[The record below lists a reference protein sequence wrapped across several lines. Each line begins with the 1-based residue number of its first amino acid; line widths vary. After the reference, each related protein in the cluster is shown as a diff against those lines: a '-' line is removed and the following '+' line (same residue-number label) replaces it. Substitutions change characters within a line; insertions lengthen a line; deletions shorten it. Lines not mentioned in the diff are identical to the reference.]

1 MGKAICFVGSGFWQN
16 EFSPE
21 FPPLVHHPLPPR
33 GIFEYLITMYQ
44 GGFPI
49 GFPFLTDSTSRE
61 FRTNSQPDAITAP
74 MVAIERKVNLNEKIC
89 LCTEVSSF
97 WLCMCCYNFKD
108 YLVYFLQ
115 VNSLTC
121 PLRPGF
127 LLLPAHVKKCL
138 STSAENKQLLSSL
151 YLPCETLARW

>member
-1 MGKAICFVGSGFWQN
+1 MR
-16 EFSPE
+16 
-21 FPPLVHHPLPPR
+21 HPLPPT
-33 GIFEYLITMYQ
+33 GVFEHPFTMHQ
-44 GGFPI
+44 GGYPM
-49 GFPFLTDSTSRE
+49 GFPFLMDFTSKE
-61 FRTNSQPDAITAP
+61 FRTNSQPNAIAAP

-89 LCTEVSSF
+89 LCTQVSSF
-97 WLCMCCYNFKD
+97 WLWMCCYDFKD

-115 VNSLTC
+115 VNSPTC

-151 YLPCETLARW
+151 YLPRETLAR